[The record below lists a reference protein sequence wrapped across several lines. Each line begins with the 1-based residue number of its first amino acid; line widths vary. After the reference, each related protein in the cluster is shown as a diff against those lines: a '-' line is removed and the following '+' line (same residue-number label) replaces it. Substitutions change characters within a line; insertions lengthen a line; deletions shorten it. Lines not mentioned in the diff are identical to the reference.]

1 MVLTLHCCDWTIPLQ
16 DKVEKNKVASNES
29 IEPGS
34 SIKFSDVTIRTPAG
48 VKLVEHL
55 SFELAPGGSLL
66 LTGHNGAGKSSIF
79 RCLGGLWAIPHGK
92 ITKPGGATASMNST
106 IFYLPQKPYNVIGT
120 LPEQMTYPDVT
131 ASKEL
136 GAEQLTEIL
145 KSVDLGYLME
155 RENVM
160 TKETNWCVR

>member
-1 MVLTLHCCDWTIPLQ
+1 
-16 DKVEKNKVASNES
+16 
-29 IEPGS
+29 
-34 SIKFSDVTIRTPAG
+34 
-48 VKLVEHL
+48 
-55 SFELAPGGSLL
+55 
-66 LTGHNGAGKSSIF
+66 
-79 RCLGGLWAIPHGK
+79 
-92 ITKPGGATASMNST
+92 MNST